1 MEMIAVQVRF
11 ERILYNQ
18 IRNLAGRKQLSISEM
33 VHRLVSDG
41 IRKAFEEE
49 PPNKIEALL
58 ELAGILDSGLTDL
71 GLNHDEYIA
80 QAIEED
86 IDQDT
91 QK

>member
-1 MEMIAVQVRF
+1 MDMINVQVRF
-11 ERILYNQ
+11 QRILYNQ
-18 IRNLAGRKQLSISEM
+18 IRNLAGRKQLPISEM

-41 IRKAFEEE
+41 VRQAFEEE

-86 IDQDT
+86 IVQHSRR
-91 QK
+91 